1 MKFNI
6 SKKWLLKAANKED
19 KMPVSAGTFTF
30 DMVADDAEE
39 KHMVVAEEPCAY
51 LSVFGRLINLRR
63 RERGLTLE
71 QLADTA
77 RIDLDELVG
86 IEQVLGYTPE
96 PRTVC
101 QLAAVLK
108 LPKNRLLQL
117 SGCVEEQDEAL
128 TQQSVRFAAR
138 SDALEKLTREQKQA
152 LDEYIRYL
160 EKSDEALEG

>member
-6 SKKWLLKAANKED
+6 SKKWLLKAASKED
-19 KMPVSAGTFTF
+19 KMPVSAGSFSF
-30 DMVADDAEE
+30 DMVADDTQDPQE

-51 LSVFGRLINLRR
+51 LSVFGRLINMRR

-71 QLADTA
+71 RLADIA

-86 IEQVLGYTPE
+86 IEQVPGYTPE

-101 QLAAVLK
+101 QLAATLK

-117 SGCVEEQDEAL
+117 SGCVEEQDEDL

-152 LDEYIRYL
+152 LDEYIRFL
-160 EKSDEALEG
+160 EEK